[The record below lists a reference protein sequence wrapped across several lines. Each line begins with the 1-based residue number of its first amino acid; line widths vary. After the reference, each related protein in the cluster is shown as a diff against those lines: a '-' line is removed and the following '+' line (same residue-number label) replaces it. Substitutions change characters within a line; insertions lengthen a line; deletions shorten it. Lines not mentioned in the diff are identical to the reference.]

1 VGRCH
6 SLGWAGIGRGWVVG
20 LFLWLLKFQQGIK
33 DFVGGYVGIVIL
45 VVVVGEF
52 FVNEVSFYR
61 VKMGSF
67 SLVLQDL
74 YCFLDGAK

>member
-1 VGRCH
+1 M
-6 SLGWAGIGRGWVVG
+6 VG

-61 VKMGSF
+61 VEVGSF

-74 YCFLDGAK
+74 HCFLDGAKWA